1 MALKPM
7 QKLKDWI
14 LQEGSILLLEL
25 ALVAALAVSLAH
37 WTWVVLAPRA
47 IAAPSSLA
55 QSEEFRP
62 GALAKRHL
70 LGASVDGASGG
81 DGRAVSPARLK
92 LLGVFSSGNSGA
104 GRAILAP
111 EGGRPVTAR
120 TGEAVVPGI
129 VLQEVRPDHVLL
141 LRDGIVERVN
151 LERRVVEFKPAATR
165 QVPK

>member
-37 WTWVVLAPRA
+37 WTWIVLAPRA

-55 QSEEFRP
+55 QPEETRP

-70 LGASVDGASGG
+70 LGASTDGVAAGEGS
-81 DGRAVSPARLK
+81 AVSTSRLK
-92 LLGVFSSGNSGA
+92 LLGVFSRGNSGA

-111 EGGRPVTAR
+111 ESGRPVTAL

-151 LERRVVEFKPAATR
+151 LERRVVEFKPAAAR
-165 QVPK
+165 QVQK